1 MIFCVRWTNPKAST
15 PNVFTIKGVIH
26 TDKNTDS
33 KNAVTLVP
41 KLMAN
46 FMLLPHCLSLSISVR
61 KRMQKK
67 RKAHFAQTEHHALP
81 GQQLFMAAR
90 RPAHGRFTMSYVK
103 ILPICAVIWCDGC
116 GAAHALAISIGI

>member
-33 KNAVTLVP
+33 KNAVTLAP

-61 KRMQKK
+61 K
-67 RKAHFAQTEHHALP
+67 THAEEEEGAFCTDRAP
-81 GQQLFMAAR
+81 RAPRQRLFMAAR
-90 RPAHGRFTMSYVK
+90 RPAHRRFYH
-103 ILPICAVIWCDGC
+103 VIR
-116 GAAHALAISIGI
+116 